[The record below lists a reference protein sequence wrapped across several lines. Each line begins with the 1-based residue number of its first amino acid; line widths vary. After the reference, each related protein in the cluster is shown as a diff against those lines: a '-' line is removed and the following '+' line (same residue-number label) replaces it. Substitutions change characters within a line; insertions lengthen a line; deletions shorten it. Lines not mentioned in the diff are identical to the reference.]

1 MALTD
6 YKKAINITGRDPLSG
21 ELTYKLTYINEE
33 SHDRDTYKEIY
44 DSIPTVKR
52 IPTAGDK
59 MYFLND
65 VVIPRFKIKSFC
77 EKTGAK
83 VVKYLSSGNYVIL
96 GKKTIEKY
104 FITDYHYEYDR
115 NDFIFFVDQ
124 LIGNMRSLAPQ
135 WMTDLKQLLMDSSEN
150 VFIENEYT
158 LKQWFKDHSPISQI
172 GTNYYTKISYENYD
186 RLTDIMNLTCD
197 IVEEDTIL
205 KELNKGTEMNKEIFE
220 NIQKLFES
228 PDDENVKIA
237 MELMSNCDFDK
248 SAPYLL
254 LLLRKFYTKIQESST
269 KHHVNFKGLL
279 NYFDFTPSTFNLLDL
294 EDILGILKDKKL
306 LVKST
311 VDMFI
316 PQLVAEIDCDSKLY
330 RITNVVF
337 IDDDGNDIEIVDDT
351 IVAEIPD
358 VVYADPIVYDE
369 LQEVKLYCMD
379 NGPMSFAHELV
390 RVMLLEESPEVLLP
404 MIKFFD
410 ENYQYELAT
419 LLTQSYL
426 SLPHEI

>member
-6 YKKAINITGRDPLSG
+6 YKKVVNITERDSLSG
-21 ELTYKLTYINEE
+21 ELTYKLIYTNQKSYDYN
-33 SHDRDTYKEIY
+33 TYKEIHN
-44 DSIPTVKR
+44 SIPIVKR

-77 EKTGAK
+77 EKTGAR
-83 VVKYLSSGNYVIL
+83 VVKYLNSANYVIL
-96 GKKTIEKY
+96 GKKTIEKH
-104 FITDYHYEYDR
+104 FIHEYYHEYDR
-115 NDFIFFVDQ
+115 NDFIDFIDG

-135 WMTDLKQLLMDSSEN
+135 WMTDLKQLVVDSDEN
-150 VFIENEYT
+150 VLVSSVHSLRHWFDTHTPLSKENSGTYT
-158 LKQWFKDHSPISQI
+158 H
-172 GTNYYTKISYENYD
+172 ISYESYD

-228 PDDENVKIA
+228 VDDENVKIA

-254 LLLRKFYTKIQESST
+254 LLLRKYYEKIQDSST

-279 NYFDFTPSTFNLLDL
+279 NYFDFTPSSFKLLDL

-316 PQLVAEIDCDSKLY
+316 PQLVEEIVVDSKLY
-330 RITNVVF
+330 RVSNVVF
-337 IDDDGNDIEIVDDT
+337 IDDDGKDIEIIDDT
-351 IVAEIPD
+351 IVAEVPEVPEID
-358 VVYADPIVYDE
+358 AIIYSELSEVAVSIKDPT
-369 LQEVKLYCMD
+369 LYIKIMNVRD
-379 NGPMSFAHELV
+379 LV
-390 RVMLLEESPEVLLP
+390 DSPEALLP
-404 MIKFFD
+404 IIKYLD